1 MANTA
6 WIDLSTGDIKVEKT
20 DPELLRNFLG
30 GRGLGA
36 KLLFDLVKPGTEPF
50 GPNNYLIFTNGTFS
64 GTPWPSASRYHVTF
78 KSPATDGYGYANSGG
93 GFGPELAMA
102 GFDALVIYGI
112 SPTPVYLKIND
123 QQISLESADHLW
135 GKTTSQVQD
144 ILLGKGTPTGK
155 NGRVACIGPAGEN
168 LVKISSIIND
178 YGRAAARGGPGAVM
192 GSKNLKAIHVKA
204 TSKGTSIPALREEIK
219 RLNQHLRKDPKMSGL
234 IDAGTVILMR
244 PKNIS
249 GDLPAKNH
257 QLGQVPFIDK
267 MDAGA
272 MKGYRTKRMGCRFCP
287 VQCSCESIGIGSDGS
302 SIHTEGPEYE
312 TTDAL
317 GPVLWNDDVNVII
330 EGNYLCNDLGLDTI
344 STGKVIGFAMECHE
358 KGILDDQEFSLEWG
372 DSSTILGLIKN
383 ISHRKGLGNT
393 LAEGTKRA
401 AEIIGNGA
409 DAFAM
414 HVKGLE
420 LPEQE
425 PRVAKGM
432 GLGHAVG
439 NRGADH
445 LYGLPAIDLGGNFET
460 ARKVFAPEIIDE
472 LMDSYNEKYK
482 PDMLIYGEHFC
493 ALSDAFGVCK
503 FTTTEEYSLMPSDFL
518 PGLKILGYDFNED
531 TLLQAG
537 ERIVN
542 LERLFNV
549 REGFDR
555 KDDSLP
561 KRFTTEPM
569 PIYANEI
576 DPTTG
581 ATTLGTQIGTAIVEN
596 LDAMLDRY
604 YLLRGWNKNG
614 KPSPEKLKQLGL
626 DEEREVLRDLDF

>member
-6 WIDLSTGDIKVEKT
+6 WIDLTKGEIQVKET
-20 DPELLRNFLG
+20 DPDLLIKFLG
-30 GRGLGA
+30 GRGLGT
-36 KLLFDLVKPGTEPF
+36 KYLFDLVSPGTDPF
-50 GPNNYLIFTNGTFS
+50 SPENYLIFTNGLFS

-102 GFDALVIYGI
+102 GFDALLIRGI
-112 SPTPVYLKIND
+112 SPAPVYLEIHD
-123 QQISLESADHLW
+123 QQITLKNADHLW
-135 GKTTSQVQD
+135 GKTTSQIHD

-168 LVKISSIIND
+168 LVRISSIIND

-192 GSKNLKAIHVKA
+192 GSKKLKAIHVKA
-204 TSKGTSIPALREEIK
+204 TSKGTSTPELREEIK
-219 RLNQHLRKDPKMSGL
+219 RLNQHLRNDPKMSGL
-234 IDAGTVILMR
+234 LDAGTVILMR

-287 VQCSCESIGIGSDGS
+287 VQCSCESIGEGTNGP
-302 SIHTEGPEYE
+302 IHTEGPEYE

-358 KGILDDQEFSLEWG
+358 KGILDDKDFNLEWG
-372 DSSTILGLIKN
+372 DSCTILGLIKS
-383 ISHRKGLGNT
+383 IAHRKGLGDT

-401 AEIIGNGA
+401 AEIIGKGA
-409 DAFAM
+409 EAFAM

-432 GLGHAVG
+432 GLGHAVS

-445 LYGLPAIDLGGNFET
+445 LYGLPAIDLGGNFEA
-460 ARKVFAPEIIDE
+460 ARKVFSPEIIDE
-472 LMDSYNEKYK
+472 LMDSANEKYK

-518 PGLKILGYDFNED
+518 PGLKILGHDLDED
-531 TLLQAG
+531 QLLQIG

-555 KDDSLP
+555 EDDTLP
-561 KRFTTEPM
+561 RRFTKEPM
-569 PIYANEI
+569 PVYANET
-576 DPTTG
+576 DPITG
-581 ATTLGTQIGTAIVEN
+581 VTTLGKQIGTAIVED
-596 LDAMLDRY
+596 LDAMLNRY
-604 YLLRGWNKNG
+604 YLLRGWDLSG
-614 KPSPEKLKQLGL
+614 KPTSEKLDELGL
-626 DEEREVLRDLDF
+626 TQEYLSFKSPA

>member
-6 WIDLSTGDIKVEKT
+6 WIDLTRGEIQIKET
-20 DPELLRNFLG
+20 DPDLLIKFLG

-36 KLLFDLVKPGTEPF
+36 KYLFDLVSPGIDPF
-50 GPNNYLIFTNGTFS
+50 GPDNYLIFTNGLFS

-78 KSPATDGYGYANSGG
+78 KSPATNGYGYANSGG

-102 GFDALVIYGI
+102 GFDALVISGI
-112 SPTPVYLKIND
+112 SPRPVYLKIQD
-123 QQISLESADHLW
+123 QQISLEKADDLW
-135 GKTTSQVQD
+135 GKTTSQVHD

-168 LVKISSIIND
+168 LVKIASIIND

-192 GSKNLKAIHVKA
+192 GSKKLKAIHVNA
-204 TSKGTSIPALREEIK
+204 NSKGSSTPALREEIK
-219 RLNQHLRKDPKMSGL
+219 RLNQHLRNDPKMSGL
-234 IDAGTVILMR
+234 LDAGTVILMR

-249 GDLPAKNH
+249 GDLPTKNH

-287 VQCSCESIGIGSDGS
+287 VQCSCGAIGEGSNGP
-302 SIHTEGPEYE
+302 IHTEGPEYE

-317 GPVLWNDDVNVII
+317 GPVLWNENVNVII

-358 KGILDDQEFSLEWG
+358 KGILDDKNFNLEWG
-372 DSSTILGLIKN
+372 DSCTILGLIKS
-383 ISHRKGLGNT
+383 IAYRQGLGDT
-393 LAEGTKRA
+393 LAAGTKRA
-401 AEIIGNGA
+401 AEIIGKGA
-409 DAFAM
+409 EAYAM

-420 LPEQE
+420 IPEQE

-432 GLGHAVG
+432 GLGHAVA

-460 ARKVFAPEIIDE
+460 ARKVFPPEIIDE
-472 LMDSYNEKYK
+472 MMDSANEKYK
-482 PDMLIYGEHFC
+482 ADMLIYGEHFC

-503 FTTTEEYSLMPSDFL
+503 FTTTEEYSLMPYDFL
-518 PGLKILGYDFNED
+518 PGLKVLGHELDED
-531 TLLQAG
+531 NLLKIG

-542 LERLFNV
+542 LERLFNI

-555 KDDSLP
+555 SDDQLP
-561 KRFTTEPM
+561 QRFTNEPM
-569 PIYANEI
+569 PIYANET
-576 DPTTG
+576 DPITG
-581 ATTLGTQIGTAIVEN
+581 VTILGKQIGTAIVED

-604 YLLRGWNKNG
+604 YMLRGWDQSG
-614 KPSPEKLKQLGL
+614 KPTTTKLDDLGL
-626 DEEREVLRDLDF
+626 TQEYLSYKNTK